1 MYQPQLSVETEFD
14 LMVTYQRTI
23 ESKSVIIENDLRDK
37 ERYSLYSVSKPFP
50 TYEEFLNGNE
60 FDEQELIMSSS
71 SIDALQLVQ
80 DSRRTL

>member
-14 LMVTYQRTI
+14 LMVNYQRTV
-23 ESKSVIIENDLRDK
+23 ESKSVIVENDLKDK
-37 ERYSLYSVSKPFP
+37 ERYSLYTVSEPFP